1 LLGVPDEVIR
11 SDVPHHPEI
20 WGDLCGWYRFS
31 TYASDPA
38 RLAIGA
44 GAEVIVRRGQL
55 MVRALSPILAMYK
68 GFVLH
73 PDDYEDPYVFRIE
86 LPWFGIGTG
95 RVIFSG
101 EPGLGTT
108 ALHLD
113 FAPLSF
119 QKQNARTNPRLWPP
133 ARLARSRWPPR
144 HEPLGGEAGNN

>member
-1 LLGVPDEVIR
+1 M
-11 SDVPHHPEI
+11 S
-20 WGDLCGWYRFS
+20 S
-31 TYASDPA
+31 
-38 RLAIGA
+38 
-44 GAEVIVRRGQL
+44 
-55 MVRALSPILAMYK
+55 
-68 GFVLH
+68 
-73 PDDYEDPYVFRIE
+73 RIE